1 MAGAARVPRRQPGAP
16 MRRLLIGV
24 VGGSW
29 CSSEEAEWAATVGR
43 LLAERGAVLLCGGL
57 GGVMEAAAR
66 GAQQAGGLTLGTL
79 PGAEPSEANEIG
91 RASCR
96 GRGEISVVAVSL

>member
-24 VGGSW
+24 VGGSR

-43 LLAERGAVLLCGGL
+43 LLAEHGAVLLCGGL
-57 GGVMEAAAR
+57 GGGVEAAAR
-66 GAQQAGGLTLGTL
+66 GAQQGGGLGAGVL
-79 PGAEPSEANEIG
+79 PGAGPNQANPRIDAPPATG
-91 RASCR
+91 VGGMR
-96 GRGEISVVAVSL
+96 